1 MNEIENETLDTE
13 NDKEKKTKEKLEIEE
28 KEKKLKEK
36 YGVMKE
42 IPKQKI
48 ENEEIWKAEEIESSP
63 KEEIES
69 MSDLVLK
76 TEKIE
81 GKLDVIGGYR
91 DELNERLSQM
101 SEEIGELRS
110 MIMESDRS
118 FSKVETEFEEI
129 KEVVGDIEPLKVKKG
144 FEKKEQ
150 EIMENRVKI
159 EKTENLLKALEKES
173 QNFRKI
179 MEKIKSFDNLA
190 DISKKINEKID
201 SIEDTKK
208 YADRTSAK
216 VENIFSEVTEKVNEL
231 QNQKEKIIKLDE
243 LTTEITQM
251 LDEISIKMKDFSRT
265 KDFKSFQEEIKNDI
279 NKLGENKNKI
289 EEIGKLIKET
299 NIDDKFEKIKQVQEN
314 LNEIEKR
321 IKDIS
326 TKFKNKQ
333 STKNLYKINE
343 LEKSVS
349 GSIELLDK
357 LSKNNNQLIKQIDNQ
372 TNDIIES
379 RKKLENIEKKKI
391 PEITNYLN
399 DLNEKISGFVDIE
412 SVNEIIKTIEKDYQK
427 INQNKSK
434 IEDVEY
440 ITKELSERV
449 NELNKIREKIKGFDK
464 LLETSTKLEKR
475 VSEIDELSELP
486 HKIKKIKQ
494 IIEKQNSVIS
504 DLIDSI
510 ERVKNIPNINIK
522 ELNDFEHSLRFYQLL
537 NILPFLKDEVKLKE
551 YSDEMKQIIR
561 KMRESGSWDSKKE
574 RFMNDILKTSKKMIR
589 PGNQDEILDKIEKIT
604 SWVSNITDEIK
615 EKNETQK
622 QIEQGI
628 ENLKVSLRNK
638 VDSTDVED
646 VYILERELIE
656 LTGKFNKLK
665 SLMERQNIVV
675 DDVVERMKEIGS
687 KKIDDDIIKKIQL
700 SNRFYQILNTFQYIV
715 SQEKVKNYSVEL
727 NQIIEDMKILRI
739 WDKEKE
745 NFMEDMI
752 EINKRHNQIEEERD
766 ERVNKIKMNLSKFIA
781 KPDFRDFQKIMS
793 DEINRINNSLRDKAS
808 INNIDNLLLVDKNLS
823 GLTKKVEK
831 LRSVVEKQNFVI
843 NNLITKI
850 EEKEVEGIDKKS
862 IKDLQTSVRFYQI
875 LNILPYVVE
884 PTRIKT
890 YLLELKDVI
899 EELKSNKKWNDE
911 KEMFMKNFLS
921 SLSDNYKS
929 RGYEEIGTA
938 YAEII

>member
-522 ELNDFEHSLRFYQLL
+522 ELNDFNHSLRFYQLL

>member
-251 LDEISIKMKDFSRT
+251 LDEISIKMKDFSQT
-265 KDFKSFQEEIKNDI
+265 KDFKSFQEEIRNDI
-279 NKLGENKNKI
+279 NKIEGNRNRI
-289 EEIGKLIKET
+289 EEVAKLIKERDI
-299 NIDDKFEKIKQVQEN
+299 NNKIENVKQ
-314 LNEIEKR
+314 
-321 IKDIS
+321 
-326 TKFKNKQ
+326 
-333 STKNLYKINE
+333 
-343 LEKSVS
+343 
-349 GSIELLDK
+349 
-357 LSKNNNQLIKQIDNQ
+357 
-372 TNDIIES
+372 
-379 RKKLENIEKKKI
+379 

-399 DLNEKISGFVDIE
+399 DLNERISGFVDIE
-412 SVNEIIKTIEKDYQK
+412 SVDKIIKTIEKDYQK
-427 INQNKSK
+427 IIQNKSK
-434 IEDVEY
+434 IEDLESV
-440 ITKELSERV
+440 TKELSGRFD
-449 NELNKIREKIKGFDK
+449 ELSKIRGKIKSFDD
-464 LLETSTKLEKR
+464 LLEVSTRLEKR
-475 VSEIDELSELP
+475 FLEIDELSELP
-486 HKIKKIKQ
+486 QKIKKIKQ

-510 ERVKNIPNINIK
+510 ERVKNIPDINIK
-522 ELNDFEHSLRFYQLL
+522 ELNNFNHSLRFYQLI

-551 YSDEMKQIIR
+551 YSDEMKKIIR
-561 KMRESGSWDSKKE
+561 KMRESGTWNSKKE
-574 RFMNDILKTSKKMIR
+574 RFMNDILNASKKMIKF
-589 PGNQDEILDKIEKIT
+589 GNQDEILDKIEKIT
-604 SWVSNITDEIK
+604 IWISNITDEIK
-615 EKNETQK
+615 EKKVKEG
-622 QIEQGI
+622 QIEQEI
-628 ENLKVSLRNK
+628 ESLKVSLGNK
-638 VDSTDVED
+638 VDSKDIED
-646 VYILERELIE
+646 VYIIERELIE
-656 LTGKFNKLK
+656 LSGKFNKLK
-665 SLMERQNIVV
+665 LVMERQNIVV
-675 DDVVERMKEIGS
+675 DDIVERVKEIGL

-700 SNRFYQILNTFQYIV
+700 SNRFYQILNTFQYV
-715 SQEKVKNYSVEL
+715 ASQEKVKNYSVEL

>member
-1 MNEIENETLDTE
+1 MNKIENEISDTE
-13 NDKEKKTKEKLEIEE
+13 NDKKKKTKEKLEIEE

-48 ENEEIWKAEEIESSP
+48 ENKEIEKVKEIESSV

-69 MSDLVLK
+69 VTDLVLK

-118 FSKVETEFEEI
+118 FSRVETEFEEI
-129 KEVVGDIEPLKVKKG
+129 KEVVGDVEPLKLKKG

-179 MEKIKSFDNLA
+179 MEKIKSFDNLV

-216 VENIFSEVTEKVNEL
+216 VENIFSEITEKVNEL

-299 NIDDKFEKIKQVQEN
+299 NIDDKFEKVKQVQEN

-321 IKDIS
+321 IKDLSIKS
-326 TKFKNKQ
+326 KNKQ
-333 STKNLYKINE
+333 SIKNLNKINE

-357 LSKNNNQLIKQIDNQ
+357 LSKGNVQLIKKIDNQ
-372 TNDIIES
+372 TTEIVEN
-379 RKKLENIEKKKI
+379 RKKLEDIEKKRI

-399 DLNEKISGFVDIE
+399 DLNERISEFVDIE
-412 SVNEIIKTIEKDYQK
+412 SVNKIIKTIEKDYQK
-427 INQNKSK
+427 ISQNKSR
-434 IEDVEY
+434 IEDFEN
-440 ITKELSERV
+440 ITKDLSEKV
-449 NELNKIREKIKGFDK
+449 AELNKIREKIKKFDG
-464 LLETSTKLEKR
+464 LLEVSSQLEKR
-475 VSEIDELSELP
+475 VSQIDELSELP

-510 ERVKNIPNINIK
+510 ERVKNIPDINIK
-522 ELNDFEHSLRFYQLL
+522 ELNNFDNSLRFYQLL

-561 KMRESGSWDSKKE
+561 KMRESGSWNSKKE
-574 RFMNDILKTSKKMIR
+574 GFMNDILKTSKKMIR
-589 PGNQDEILDKIEKIT
+589 PENQDEILDKIGKIT
-604 SWVSNITDEIK
+604 SWVSSITDDIK
-615 EKNETQK
+615 ERKETQK
-622 QIEQGI
+622 QIEQDI
-628 ENLKVSLRNK
+628 ENVKNSLRNK

-646 VYILERELIE
+646 VYIIERELIG
-656 LTGKFNKLK
+656 LAGKFNKLK

-675 DDVVERMKEIGS
+675 DDVVERMKEIES

-727 NQIIEDMKILRI
+727 NRIIEDMKILGI

-752 EINKRHNQIEEERD
+752 EINKRHDRIEEERD
-766 ERVNKIKMNLSKFIA
+766 ERVNEIKMKLPKFIA

-808 INNIDNLLLVDKNLS
+808 INSIDNLLLVDKNLS

-831 LRSVVEKQNFVI
+831 LKSVIEKQNFVI
-843 NNLITKI
+843 NDLITRI
-850 EEKEVEGIDKKS
+850 EEREVEGIDKKS

-875 LNILPYVVE
+875 LNILPYVIE
-884 PTRIKT
+884 PTRVKT

-899 EELKSNKKWNDE
+899 QELKSNKKWNDE